1 MRLLK
6 ISQTIIFKEDTFSGV
21 FKKGQ
26 KVTFSGYLDSFSD
39 ETFTG
44 YMKQEPFDDATS
56 ITLCVK
62 GYLNTFSGNELVLVQ
77 TTERD
82 SVPITMCSYFPRIRN
97 NVGTGYLDDTNGI
110 TTKEG
115 KYFFMCGDYIANT
128 DITLEGFEEV
138 NPQDNIIPA
147 STERRLKRMYR
158 KLNYSDYVT
167 KNLNFGFLFDYI
179 KPHWCGADKKLIHIY
194 PN

>member
-26 KVTFSGYLDSFSD
+26 QVTFSGYWDSFSD

-44 YMKQEPFDDATS
+44 YMKQEPFDNANS

-62 GYLNTFSGNELVLVQ
+62 GHLNTFSGNELVLVQ

-82 SVPITMCSYFPRIRN
+82 SIPITMCSYFPRIHN

-128 DITLEGFEEV
+128 DISLDRFEEV

-179 KPHWCGADKKLIHIY
+179 KPHWGGADRKLIHIY

>member
-44 YMKQEPFDDATS
+44 YMKQEPFDDANS

-62 GYLNTFSGNELVLVQ
+62 G
-77 TTERD
+77 
-82 SVPITMCSYFPRIRN
+82 
-97 NVGTGYLDDTNGI
+97 
-110 TTKEG
+110 
-115 KYFFMCGDYIANT
+115 
-128 DITLEGFEEV
+128 
-138 NPQDNIIPA
+138 
-147 STERRLKRMYR
+147 
-158 KLNYSDYVT
+158 
-167 KNLNFGFLFDYI
+167 
-179 KPHWCGADKKLIHIY
+179 
-194 PN
+194 

>member
-26 KVTFSGYLDSFSD
+26 KITFGGYLDSFSD

-44 YMKQEPFDDATS
+44 YMKQEPFDNANS

-62 GYLNTFSGNELVLVQ
+62 GHLDTFSGNELVLVQ
-77 TTERD
+77 TTERN

-110 TTKEG
+110 TTKGG

-138 NPQDNIIPA
+138 DPQDNIIPT
-147 STERRLKRMYR
+147 STERRLKRM
-158 KLNYSDYVT
+158 
-167 KNLNFGFLFDYI
+167 
-179 KPHWCGADKKLIHIY
+179 
-194 PN
+194 